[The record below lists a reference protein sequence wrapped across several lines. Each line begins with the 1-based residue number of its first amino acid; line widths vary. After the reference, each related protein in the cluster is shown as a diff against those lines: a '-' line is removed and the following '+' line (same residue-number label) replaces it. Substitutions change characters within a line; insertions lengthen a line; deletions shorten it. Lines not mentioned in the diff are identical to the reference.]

1 MVDVD
6 IARLREFA
14 RDELDV
20 LIEHRSRQGED
31 PWEFLPDMP
40 TVDELVVLSL
50 RDDALDDR
58 GLTAE
63 YVLTRL
69 AARST
74 RSDADEHRRALER
87 IDAEI
92 IRSIGIEHPALTRT
106 AWMMI
111 GRLES
116 VNGSAGHAGAAPS
129 S

>member
-6 IARLREFA
+6 IARLREYA

-50 RDDALDDR
+50 RDDALDER
-58 GLTAE
+58 GQTAE
-63 YVLTRL
+63 YLMARL

-74 RSDADEHRRALER
+74 RSDADDHRRALER

-92 IRSIGIEHPALTRT
+92 FRAIGIEHPALTRT
-106 AWMMI
+106 AWMML
-111 GRLES
+111 GRMQH
-116 VNGSAGHAGAAPS
+116 VRDDAADAGGR
-129 S
+129 

>member
-1 MVDVD
+1 MVEQD

-20 LIEHRSRQGED
+20 LIENRSRQGED

-50 RDDALDDR
+50 RDDVLDER
-58 GLTAE
+58 GLTAQ
-63 YVLTRL
+63 YLLTRL

-92 IRSIGIEHPALTRT
+92 IRSIGLAYPTLTRT
-106 AWMMI
+106 VWMML
-111 GRLES
+111 GRFPLADEPDRS
-116 VNGSAGHAGAAPS
+116 GS
-129 S
+129 

>member
-1 MVDVD
+1 MVEQD

-31 PWEFLPDMP
+31 PWDFLPDMP

-74 RSDADEHRRALER
+74 RSDAEEHRRALER
-87 IDAEI
+87 IDADI
-92 IRSIGIEHPALTRT
+92 IRSIGIAYPALTRT
-106 AWMMI
+106 AWTML
-111 GRLES
+111 GRFDLADDPDQ
-116 VNGSAGHAGAAPS
+116 SAS
-129 S
+129 